1 MLKLESQSIISE
13 FWNKNMN
20 AQRVFVKVLNESVEE
35 KILGGENHL
44 PIFENQKEIFR
55 LAEMLLQ
62 EIQVELRIK
71 HVL

>member
-1 MLKLESQSIISE
+1 
-13 FWNKNMN
+13 MN
-20 AQRVFVKVLNESVEE
+20 AQNILMKVLNESVEK

-62 EIQVELRIK
+62 EIQVEFRIK

>member
-1 MLKLESQSIISE
+1 
-13 FWNKNMN
+13 MN
-20 AQRVFVKVLNESVEE
+20 AERVFVKVLNESVEE